1 MAMIRR
7 RAAYDPLQASIQ
19 PRWLTVRTFG
29 GGLLDARRL
38 EPGTDLV
45 RTFLTAML
53 ELLDAGWRLGEF
65 ASSSGAV
72 RHERANEKRM
82 LAIEEQDPE
91 GSGRVAWSG
100 QCVHCD
106 D

>member
-7 RAAYDPLQASIQ
+7 RVAYDPLQASIQ

-29 GGLLDARRL
+29 GG
-38 EPGTDLV
+38 
-45 RTFLTAML
+45 
-53 ELLDAGWRLGEF
+53 LLDAGWRLGEF